1 MSLSEIDIEDLRYS
15 KSLLETP
22 GLAAKI
28 THMFGVPIE
37 KGLDLLPARWTDVVA
52 TAARKSLETAL
63 RAALTTLTGK
73 TRAPAWEKLHK
84 FAVGATGAA
93 GGAFGLAGLPIEL
106 PVSTTIMM
114 RSIADIARSEGEL
127 LHTPE
132 AKLACLEVFALG
144 GRSPS
149 DNANDSAYFVIRAG
163 LAKSISEAAR
173 HLTERGLA
181 ERGAPA
187 ILKLIA
193 QLATRFGVNVSEKV
207 AAQSVPVIGAA
218 GGAVIN
224 LLFID
229 HFQDVARGHFIV
241 RRLERA
247 YSPETVRDEYERL

>member
-1 MSLSEIDIEDLRYS
+1 MSLSETDIEALRYA

-22 GLAAKI
+22 GLAAKF
-28 THMFGVPIE
+28 TNVFGVPIE
-37 KGLDLLPARWTDVVA
+37 KGLDLLPGRWTEIVA
-52 TAARKSLETAL
+52 TATRKSLETAL
-63 RAALTTLTGK
+63 RVALTTMSGRPHK
-73 TRAPAWEKLHK
+73 PAWERLHK
-84 FAVGATGAA
+84 LAVGATGAA
-93 GGAFGLAGLPIEL
+93 GGAFGLAGLPVEL

-132 AKLACLEVFALG
+132 TKLACLEVFALG

-149 DNANDSAYFVIRAG
+149 DNAADSAYFVIRAG
-163 LAKSISEAAR
+163 LARSISEAAK
-173 HLTERGLA
+173 HLTEKGLA

-187 ILKLIA
+187 ILRLIA

-247 YSPETVRDEYERL
+247 YSPEVIRDEYERL